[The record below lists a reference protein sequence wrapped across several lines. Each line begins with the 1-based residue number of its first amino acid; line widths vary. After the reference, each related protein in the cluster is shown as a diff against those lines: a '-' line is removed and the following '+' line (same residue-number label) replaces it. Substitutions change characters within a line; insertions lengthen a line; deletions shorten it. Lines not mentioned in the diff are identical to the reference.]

1 MNARRAGTAAISVVM
16 VALGLAV
23 IARTIQAGV
32 GGGLGLIIGAML
44 VAAGV
49 LRLYLATRT

>member
-1 MNARRAGTAAISVVM
+1 MNARRSGTAVISVVM
-16 VALGLAV
+16 VGLGLAV

-32 GGGLGLIIGAML
+32 GGGFGLVIGAML

-49 LRLYLATRT
+49 LRLYLTTR